1 MKRIFSML
9 LTVALVIGILPAG
22 WMGSVSAAGTF
33 FIFPDQSYNMSLPK
47 VVTTERVTFKGSIN
61 GVSSNSISYSVV
73 QLSNG
78 VATNNKSE
86 NLRTGL
92 SFAGSNITVTD
103 LKLYSG
109 LNKIT
114 FFSNQNSSNM
124 QDVIYIEYQDGPKL
138 SNLTATLGDQTEG
151 LPEGATTVL
160 VDEDNS
166 GTDDV
171 RVIIRGTATNATNV
185 TLSSNKSN
193 TTYSVSG
200 ANNYLFTGSVTLAP
214 GSNNVTI
221 KAFNATQNVVANR
234 EITIYTGNPE
244 FYNVVLQRD
253 GNTSAD
259 LSTSPDFT
267 VSADSGIQITGKVLV
282 PTGGTFPVV
291 DHVIGT
297 FTNADMT
304 STAIDMSVND
314 DGITG
319 TYRAYTFTG
328 TVPAGFGFDKSRRVA
343 LAVEY
348 TDATTS
354 SATPLHF
361 TLRNS
366 TVPYIYSVNYLPDF
380 NSQLLTRIN
389 ANDNAAI
396 NTAKTLTGTSMK
408 DTTTDVQSLPVGM
421 EFIIVNGTGD
431 PQLAPGIA
439 GSLVVKDSLKS
450 TETRVINGK
459 STSVQKVIG
468 YMETLP
474 NEGTNNLS
482 FFVGSDNTKTVNATV
497 NLLYGPFAKF
507 NSIYDGQRV
516 ELNTA
521 KGDTDKAKLVS
532 VGNFA
537 GQLLNIPS
545 SSSVVF
551 TGADK
556 NLFLYVNNVEVE
568 LSPLTGGFELKDKPT
583 DSTSTL
589 SDNARKA
596 ANALNLGN
604 NEIKLLY
611 RSANGSYENTINVV
625 FAQTNIPV
633 IPFPG
638 TQGILPYTAVSGQGS
653 VPEYKDIA
661 PKATDKNFVKVND
674 NQYTTGQSTMNV
686 YGTFQLV
693 DLGSKEAE
701 VQSEVN
707 AVTNRDNYILKI
719 AASNGETTTWTLDN
733 EFISANDKTFV
744 YNGNKDVRNL
754 LVYYHPDKKYFSF
767 ILRNQDIPKD
777 GSPVV
782 YNISLFNNGESGQSA
797 TFRLQVSGQTT
808 GFNLLRPLPEKR
820 ILNQNFVEVV
830 VDAGNAESVVVNK
843 VVAEQ
848 TGFDSDF
855 DGVLDN
861 PSAWKAIVTG
871 LKANTDT
878 KITVT
883 VTSGGEKVDQTFTVR
898 YVPTNI
904 PGAQYMEAMKTSHK
918 IFDGDITLAF
928 PRGTSL
934 IRRDYDVPQQFKNQV
949 FAGHTLYFAIANS
962 TDGVV
967 DRHEFELDRNGNE
980 IADMEDIISDGSGF
994 FGRGFPD
1001 KFIKSSPVYWID
1013 PGTADDINTSDA
1025 YDPVKYGA
1033 DPYQLLDNPK
1043 LSTKPTVRS
1052 FYNRDA
1058 RNELVPSKTATLTLK
1073 YDGSV
1078 AQDAGKGIT
1087 VFRFDSDIN
1096 AWQNIGGV
1104 VDSKKN
1110 TVKVPLDRFGYYV
1123 VGKVGESY
1131 SDIIGHSYAREF
1143 LETMYA
1149 KGVMNPVDPVN
1160 RFGPDLYISRGEFTA
1175 MIVKGLQ
1182 LPLNYS
1188 GAKHFDDVSDSLT
1201 TVSPTAL
1208 YDFRHIETAARAGI
1222 VKGSQ
1227 PRTFGPEN
1235 PITRQDAA
1243 VIIAKALDLKLE
1255 TNRDKVTKDL
1265 TKYFKDASSID
1276 YYAQPSVL
1284 AIAKKGFIAGSPIDA
1299 SDPKA
1304 GANFNPTALTL
1315 RGDAAIIMARVMI
1328 DKKLLPKM

>member
-22 WMGSVSAAGTF
+22 WMGSASAAGTF
-33 FIFPDQSYNMSLPK
+33 FIFPDQSYDMNLPK
-47 VVTTERVTFKGSIN
+47 IVTTERVTFKGSIN

-138 SNLTATLGDQTEG
+138 SNLTATLGDQTEA
-151 LPEGATTVL
+151 LPEGITTVL
-160 VDEDNS
+160 VDENNT

-171 RVIIRGTATNATNV
+171 RVIIRGTATNATSV
-185 TLSSNKSN
+185 TLSSDKSN
-193 TTYSVSG
+193 TTYNVSS

-214 GSNNVTI
+214 GSNKITI

-244 FYNVVLQRD
+244 FYGVVLQRD

-297 FTNADMT
+297 FSNADMT
-304 STAIDMSVND
+304 STEVDMSVTD
-314 DGITG
+314 AGVTG
-319 TYRAYTFTG
+319 AYRAYTFTG

-348 TDATTS
+348 TDATIS

-380 NSQLLTRIN
+380 NSQLLTRISN
-389 ANDNAAI
+389 NDNAAI

-431 PQLAPGIA
+431 PQLSPVSGFT
-439 GSLVVKDSLKS
+439 GSLVVPASLKS

-468 YMETLP
+468 YLATLP
-474 NEGTNNLS
+474 KEGTNNLS
-482 FFVGSDNTKTVNATV
+482 FYVGSDPTKTVDATV

-507 NSIYDGQRV
+507 NSIYDGQRI
-516 ELNTA
+516 ELDTSKGNTDTA
-521 KGDTDKAKLVS
+521 KLTAM
-532 VGNFA
+532 GNFA

-545 SSSVVF
+545 SSSVVY
-551 TGADK
+551 TGTNK
-556 NLFLYVNNVEVE
+556 NLFLYINNVEVE
-568 LSPLTGGFELKDKPT
+568 LKSVSGNSFELNNT
-583 DSTSTL
+583 DS
-589 SDNARKA
+589 AKA
-596 ANALNLGN
+596 AGALNLGN
-604 NEIKLLY
+604 NEIKLVY

-625 FAQTNIPV
+625 FAQTNIPI

-638 TQGILPYTAVSGQGS
+638 TQGILPYTAVSGLGS

-661 PKATDKNFVKVND
+661 PKTTDKNFIKVND
-674 NQYTTGQSTMNV
+674 NQYTTSQGTMNV
-686 YGTFQLV
+686 FGTFQLV
-693 DLGSKEAE
+693 DLGNKEAD

-707 AVTNRDNYILKI
+707 AVTNRNNYILKI

-733 EFISANDKTFV
+733 EFISANNKTFV

-767 ILRNQDIPKD
+767 ILRNQEIPKD

-830 VDAGNAESVVVNK
+830 VDAGSAESVVVNK
-843 VVAEQ
+843 VAAEQ
-848 TGFDSDF
+848 TGFDDNF
-855 DGVLDN
+855 DGVLEY

-883 VTSGGEKVDQTFTVR
+883 VTTGGEKVDQTFTVR

-918 IFDGDITLAF
+918 IFDGDLTLAF
-928 PRGTSL
+928 TRGTSL
-934 IRRDYDVPQQFKNQV
+934 IRRDYDLPQQFKNQV

-980 IADMEDIISDGSGF
+980 IADMENIISAGSGF

-1013 PGTADDINTSDA
+1013 PGTADDINTTDA
-1025 YDPVKYGA
+1025 YDPVKYGS

-1043 LSTKPTVRS
+1043 LSTKPQIRS

-1073 YDGSV
+1073 YDSSV
-1078 AQDAGKGIT
+1078 AEDAGKGIT
-1087 VFRFDSDIN
+1087 VFRFDPDIN

-1160 RFGPDLYISRGEFTA
+1160 RFGPDIYISRGEFTA

-1188 GAKHFDDVSDSLT
+1188 GTKHFDDVSSSLT
-1201 TVSPTAL
+1201 SVSPTAL
-1208 YDFRHIETAARAGI
+1208 YDFRYIETAARAGI

>member
-151 LPEGATTVL
+151 LPEGETTVL
-160 VDEDNS
+160 VDENNT
-166 GTDDV
+166 GTDSV
-171 RVIIRGTATNATNV
+171 RVIIKGTATNATSV
-185 TLSSNKSN
+185 TLSSNLSN
-193 TTYSVSG
+193 TTYNVSSF
-200 ANNYLFTGSVTLAP
+200 NNYTFTGSVTLAP

-244 FYNVVLQRD
+244 FYDVVLQRD
-253 GNTSAD
+253 GNSSAD

-267 VSADSGIQITGKVLV
+267 VSSDTGVQISGKVLV

-291 DHVIGT
+291 NQVKGT
-297 FTNADMT
+297 FSNADLT
-304 STAIDMSVND
+304 STEVAMTTVDAGV
-314 DGITG
+314 TG
-319 TYRAYTFTG
+319 GYKTYTFSG
-328 TVPAGFGFDKSRRVA
+328 TVPAGVGFDKRTRVG
-343 LAVEY
+343 LAVDY
-348 TDATTS
+348 ADSTTS

-366 TVPYIYSVNYLPDF
+366 TIPYIYSVNYLPDF

-396 NTAKTLTGTSMK
+396 NSAKTLTGTSMK

-431 PQLAPGIA
+431 PQLSPISGFT
-439 GSLVVKDSLKS
+439 GSLVVPASLKS

-468 YMETLP
+468 YLATLP
-474 NEGTNNLS
+474 KEGTNNLS
-482 FFVGSDNTKTVNATV
+482 FYVGSDPTKTVDATV

-507 NSIYDGQRV
+507 NSIYDGQRI
-516 ELNTA
+516 ELDTSKGNTDTA
-521 KGDTDKAKLVS
+521 KLTAM
-532 VGNFA
+532 GNFA

-545 SSSVVF
+545 SSSVVY
-551 TGADK
+551 TGANK
-556 NLFLYVNNVEVE
+556 NLFLYINNVEVE
-568 LSPLTGGFELKDKPT
+568 LSPTSGGF
-583 DSTSTL
+583 TL
-589 SDNARKA
+589 NTSDNAKA
-596 ANALNLGN
+596 AGALNVGN
-604 NEIKLLY
+604 NEIKLVY

-638 TQGILPYTAVSGQGS
+638 TQGVLPYTVVSGLGS

-661 PKATDKNFVKVND
+661 PKTTDKNFVKVND
-674 NQYTTGQSTMNV
+674 NQYTTSQGTMNV
-686 YGTFQLV
+686 FGTFQLV
-693 DLGSKEAE
+693 DLGKSEND
-701 VQSEVN
+701 VQSEVDL
-707 AVTNRDNYILKI
+707 VTNRNNYILEI
-719 AASNGETTTWTLDN
+719 TPSGGSTTTWTLND
-733 EFISANDKTFV
+733 EFISANNKSFV
-744 YNGNKDVRNL
+744 YNNGKAIDNL

-767 ILRNQDIPKD
+767 ILRNQEIPKD
-777 GSPVV
+777 GSAIV
-782 YNISLFNNGESGQSA
+782 YNIALYNNGKGGPSA

-808 GFNLLRPLPEKR
+808 GFTLLRPLPEKR

-848 TGFDSDF
+848 TGFDSDY
-855 DGVLDN
+855 DGTVN
-861 PSAWKAIVTG
+861 YPSAWKAIVTG

-878 KITVT
+878 KVTVT

-918 IFDGDITLAF
+918 IFDGDVTLAF

-934 IRRDYDVPQQFKNQV
+934 IRRDYDQPAQFKNQV

-967 DRHEFELDRNGNE
+967 DRHEFETE
-980 IADMEDIISDGSGF
+980 ADLRDIQDLISDGAKF
-994 FGRGFPD
+994 FGQGFPD
-1001 KFIKSSPVYWID
+1001 KFIKSSPVYWVD
-1013 PGTADDINTSDA
+1013 AGTADNIFTDA

-1033 DPYQLLDNPK
+1033 DPYQLLDNNLNRNTPIK
-1043 LSTKPTVRS
+1043 S
-1052 FYNRDA
+1052 FYNRVPE
-1058 RNELVPSKTATLTLK
+1058 NELVPSKTATLTLK
-1073 YDGSV
+1073 YDDSV

-1087 VFRFDSDIN
+1087 VFRFDPDIK

-1104 VDSKKN
+1104 VDAKKN
-1110 TVKVPLDRFGYYV
+1110 TVKVPFDRFGYYV
-1123 VGKVGESY
+1123 VGKVGETY
-1131 SDIIGHSYAREF
+1131 SDIISHAYAREF

-1160 RFGPDLYISRGEFTA
+1160 RFGPDLYITRGEFTA

-1188 GAKHFDDVSDSLT
+1188 GAKHFDDISSSLT
-1201 TVSPTAL
+1201 TVTPSAL

-1299 SDPKA
+1299 SNPKA

>member
-9 LTVALVIGILPAG
+9 LTFALVVGILPTG
-22 WMGSVSAAGTF
+22 WMGTASAAGTF
-33 FIFPDQSYNMSLPK
+33 FIFPDQSYDMSLPK
-47 VVTTERVTFKGSIN
+47 TVNTERVTFKGSIN

-92 SFAGSNITVTD
+92 AFAGSNITVSD
-103 LKLYSG
+103 LKLYPG
-109 LNKIT
+109 MNKIT

-124 QDVIYIEYQDGPKL
+124 QDSIYIEYQDGPKL
-138 SNLTATLGDQTEG
+138 SNLTATLGSQTEG
-151 LPEGATTVL
+151 LPEGKTTVL
-160 VDEDNS
+160 VDNNNS

-171 RVIIRGTATNATNV
+171 RVIIRGTATNATSV
-185 TLSSNKSN
+185 TLSSDKSN
-193 TTYSVSG
+193 TTYSVSS

-214 GSNNVTI
+214 GSNKVTI
-221 KAFNATQNVVANR
+221 RAFNGTQSVIGER

-244 FYNVVLQRD
+244 FYDVVLQRD

-267 VSADSGIQITGKVLV
+267 VAGNTGVQISGKMLV
-282 PTGGTFPVV
+282 PAGSTFPVV
-291 DHVIGT
+291 NEVLGT
-297 FTNADMT
+297 FSNADLT
-304 STAIDMSVND
+304 STDVAMATVDA
-314 DGITG
+314 GTTG
-319 TYRAYTFTG
+319 GYKTYTFSG
-328 TVPAGFGFDKSRRVA
+328 TVPAGVGFDKRTRVA
-343 LAVEY
+343 LAAKY
-348 TDATTS
+348 TDGTTS
-354 SATPLHF
+354 SATVLHF

-389 ANDNAAI
+389 ANDNTAI
-396 NTAKTLTGTSMK
+396 TTAKTLTGTSMK
-408 DTTTDVQSLPVGM
+408 DTTTDIQSLPVGM
-421 EFIIVNGTGD
+421 EFIIVNGSGN

-439 GSLVVKDSLKS
+439 GSLVVPANLQSD
-450 TETRVINGK
+450 ETRVINGK
-459 STSVQKVIG
+459 STPVRKVIG
-468 YMETLP
+468 YMQTLP
-474 NEGTNNLS
+474 KEGTNDLS
-482 FFVGSDNTKTVNATV
+482 FYVGSDPTKTVNATV

-507 NSIYDGQRV
+507 NSIYDGQRI
-516 ELNTA
+516 ELDTSKGNTNTA
-521 KGDTDKAKLVS
+521 KLTAM
-532 VGNFA
+532 GNFA

-545 SSSVVF
+545 SSSVIY
-551 TGADK
+551 TGSNK
-556 NLFLYVNNVEVE
+556 NLFLYINNVEVE
-568 LSPLTGGFELKDKPT
+568 LSAASGGF
-583 DSTSTL
+583 TL
-589 SDNARKA
+589 NIADNDKA
-596 ANALNLGN
+596 AGALNIGN
-604 NEIKLLY
+604 NEIKLVY

-625 FAQTNIPV
+625 FAQTNIPI

-638 TQGILPYTAVSGQGS
+638 TQGVLPYTVISGLERK
-653 VPEYKDIA
+653 PEYKEIA
-661 PKATDKNFVKVND
+661 PKATDKNFTKIND
-674 NQYTTGQSTMNV
+674 NQYTTNQSKMNV
-686 YGTFQLV
+686 FGTFQLV
-693 DLGSKEAE
+693 DLGKSEND
-701 VQSEVN
+701 VQSEVDL
-707 AVTNRDNYILKI
+707 VTNRGNYILEI
-719 AASNGETTTWTLDN
+719 TPSSGNTTTWTLND
-733 EFISANDKTFV
+733 EFISANNKTKL
-744 YNGNKDVRNL
+744 YNEGKAVDGLV
-754 LVYYHPDKKYFSF
+754 VYYHPDKKYFSF
-767 ILRNQDIPKD
+767 ILRDQEIPQD
-777 GSPVV
+777 GSAVV
-782 YNISLFNNGESGQSA
+782 YNIALYNNGKGGQSA
-797 TFRLQVSGQTT
+797 TFRLQVSGQST
-808 GFNLLRPLPEKR
+808 GFTLLRPLPEKR
-820 ILNQNFVEVV
+820 ILNQNFVEVI
-830 VDAGNAESVVVNK
+830 VDAANADSVVVNK
-843 VVAEQ
+843 IAAEQ
-848 TGFDSDF
+848 TGFDSNF
-855 DGVLDN
+855 DGVVDK
-861 PSAWKAIVTG
+861 PSAWKAIITG

-878 KITVT
+878 KVTVT
-883 VTSGGEKVDQTFTVR
+883 VTSGGQKVDQTFTVR

-904 PGAQYMEAMKTSHK
+904 PGAQFMEAMKSSHK
-918 IFDGDITLAF
+918 IFDGDVTLAF

-949 FAGHTLYFAIANS
+949 FSGHTLYFAIANS

-967 DRHEFELDRNGNE
+967 DRHEFELDQNGND
-980 IADMEDIISDGSGF
+980 IKDMEDIISRGATF
-994 FGRGFPD
+994 FGRGFPE

-1013 PGTADDINTSDA
+1013 PGTADDINTSNA

-1073 YDGSV
+1073 YDDSV
-1078 AQDAGKGIT
+1078 ANDAGKGIT

-1104 VDSKKN
+1104 VDAKKN
-1110 TVKVPLDRFGYYV
+1110 TIKVPLDRFGYYV

-1131 SDIIGHSYAREF
+1131 SDIISHSYAREF

-1160 RFGPDLYISRGEFTA
+1160 RFGPDLYINRGEFTA

-1208 YDFRHIETAARAGI
+1208 YDFRYIETAARAGI

-1227 PRTFGPEN
+1227 PRTFGPDN

-1265 TKYFKDASSID
+1265 SKYFKDANTID

-1284 AIAKKGFIAGSPIDA
+1284 AIAKKGIIAGSPIDA